1 MSTAA
6 RALVG
11 RGVAASVT
19 EPIAGGPPAM
29 PADARARVYLHPGHL
44 FAAAAPTT
52 ITTILGSCVSV
63 CLYDP
68 ALSIGGANHFLLPHA
83 TAGADM
89 SPRFGGAA
97 ITRLVERMVGLGSE
111 RSSLRAK
118 LFGGACVL
126 DAFREREHH
135 LGTQNVEAARRLL
148 EAQGIA
154 VQAEDVGGSRSRK
167 LLFQT
172 DDGTAWVRML

>member
-1 MSTAA
+1 
-6 RALVG
+6 
-11 RGVAASVT
+11 
-19 EPIAGGPPAM
+19 M
-29 PADARARVYLHPGHL
+29 PDARGRTYLHPGHL
-44 FAAAAPTT
+44 FASSQATT

-68 ALSIGGANHFLLPHA
+68 TTGAGGANHFLLPQA
-83 TAGADM
+83 AAAADM

-97 ITRLVERMVGLGSE
+97 IARLIERMIGLGSE

-126 DAFREREHH
+126 DAFRDRAHH

-148 EAQGIA
+148 DDEGID
-154 VQAEDVGGSRSRK
+154 VVAEDVGGSRSRK

-172 DDGTAWVRML
+172 DDGTAWVKVL